1 MPVATTWDPDTPLG
15 TDFANTID
23 DHMRSTKKAIEER
36 LAEEHYFGTSFAL
49 DGKHKNVTSPDA
61 NLGDDSPGRQH
72 LIGRN
77 EAQNG
82 AAGTLALV
90 DMNGGR
96 WYYWT
101 DNDGKLRR
109 HTSPP
114 VSNDPATDLLG
125 LVVGGLGDVTYNI
138 EGDDINFNVTV
149 DAVNQIV
156 TYNVKNPVDYSLHS
170 RLEWHATRSNTQPTS
185 DHIGIATF
193 PTGSIGHIS
202 QGGISSTE
210 YRFPDGLYLKFVGTA
225 PALGG
230 QVVIQNQKAVLDFMW
245 DFDITWV
252 IRTDDITK
260 IDLLGFG
267 IGHSFG
273 PNELPTSGDAFLW
286 NWENGTWRPTVVA
299 DGAAFSVDSGVLVK
313 SNTRYVLRIRRI
325 AGRAQYWLNGSG
337 PIVIHASG
345 GIIFPDGPKATQP
358 ALRVRNID
366 ADAEG
371 DARGGVFFSR
381 MWCDYGE
388 RGVVFPVV

>member
-61 NLGDDSPGRQH
+61 DLGDDSPGRQH

-77 EAQNG
+77 EAQSG

-125 LVVGGLGDVTYNI
+125 IVVGGIGDVTYNI

-156 TYNVKNPVDYSLHS
+156 TYNVKNPVDYSFHS
-170 RLEWHATRSNTQPTS
+170 RLEWHATRSNTQTTS
-185 DHIGIATF
+185 DHIGIRTY
-193 PTGSIGHIS
+193 PTGSIGEIT
-202 QGGISSTE
+202 QGGIDSTE
-210 YRFPDGLYLKFVGTA
+210 YRFSDGLYLKFVGTA
-225 PALGG
+225 PVIGG
-230 QVVIQNQKAVLDFMW
+230 QLVIQHQKHVLDFMW

-252 IRTDDITK
+252 IRTADMTEL
-260 IDLLGFG
+260 DLLGFG
-267 IGHSFG
+267 IGNYFG
-273 PNELPTSGDAFLW
+273 PNEVPSGDGFLW

-299 DGAAFSVDSGVLVK
+299 NGGAFSVDTGVSVE
-313 SNTRYVLRIRRI
+313 SNTRYVLRIRRRAGI
-325 AGRAQYWLNGSG
+325 AEYWLNGSG
-337 PIVIHASG
+337 PVVIHASG
-345 GIIFPDGPKATQP
+345 GIIFPDGPGETGP
-358 ALRVRNID
+358 AIRVRNIVD
-366 ADAEG
+366 SPG
-371 DARGGVFFSR
+371 PYGGVFFSR